1 MRMAK
6 YVAVLAALALA
17 VAACGDDAADDTTP
31 AGDDDEVSAPED
43 DGPAAGL
50 DDDVAA
56 VVNDDEISLDDV
68 EQQVESFANNPQVAE
83 ALEGPEGEQTLELLR
98 AQVVSTMIINKLAIA
113 AAEDLDNPVTDEDIA
128 AARGELEDET
138 GGAENL
144 ATALEA
150 EGMSEDQLTV
160 QLRALAALRNIE
172 TALAEGGDADE
183 DDAEEGEEGD
193 AEEGEEGD
201 AEEGDDP
208 ETLAQRFIQER
219 LQSADVVINDDIGTW
234 DAQTGQVT
242 PPGGL
247 PQQQPQPQQQSPAPE

>member
-193 AEEGEEGD
+193 AEEG
-201 AEEGDDP
+201 DDP

-247 PQQQPQPQQQSPAPE
+247 PQQQPQQQSPAPE